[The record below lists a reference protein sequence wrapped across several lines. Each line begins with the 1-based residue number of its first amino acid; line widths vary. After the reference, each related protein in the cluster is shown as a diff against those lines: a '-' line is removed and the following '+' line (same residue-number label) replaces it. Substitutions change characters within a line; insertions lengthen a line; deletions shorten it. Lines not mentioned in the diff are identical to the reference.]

1 MRNIMIDYFFEINDF
16 LIYFYLFPVFILILI
31 IYFYLNK
38 KRINNKTISF
48 FGMFMGLSKAN
59 IISLALLLLYYYL
72 ILVSIIVNDFSY
84 LNFLILLVPAI
95 CFNIINFNILR
106 FLLDLLNTSVI
117 FILLRSKSIFYYYM
131 IDVGNYWY
139 ITLLYGLVCI
149 FIFSYATVIFYRR
162 FKIILNTN
170 KYVKK
175 SQKK

>member
-1 MRNIMIDYFFEINDF
+1 
-16 LIYFYLFPVFILILI
+16 
-31 IYFYLNK
+31 
-38 KRINNKTISF
+38 
-48 FGMFMGLSKAN
+48 MGLSKAN

-131 IDVGNYWY
+131 IDVGNYLY

-175 SQKK
+175 KSKKIEK